1 MTEAHERQVHRTSP
15 TSSLLDVLD
24 RVLDKGIVIDA
35 WVRLSLIGIEL
46 VTVEAR
52 VVVASIATYLGYSEA
67 LAELKTAASQAAITP
82 LKQPRPF
89 QPQPLGIF
97 TVRSVDLDG
106 ALRRTSAA
114 RMPRR

>member
-82 LKQPRPF
+82 VKQPRPF
-89 QPQPLGIF
+89 QPERLGIF

-106 ALRRTSAA
+106 VLRRTSGA

>member
-1 MTEAHERQVHRTSP
+1 MTGADERQVHRTSP

-35 WVRLSLIGIEL
+35 WVRLSLMGIEL

-82 LKQPRPF
+82 VRPPRPF
-89 QPQPLGIF
+89 QSHPFGIF
-97 TVRSVDLDG
+97 TIRSTDADG
-106 ALRRTSAA
+106 AFRRTFGA
-114 RMPRR
+114 RTPRP